1 MSEPDLIDERFDDL
15 VRELRS
21 AEPTAS
27 TELRERVRET
37 ASGRA
42 RPKPAR
48 TRRLPRRRVLVL
60 VPVAAALGVA
70 VGLGALSS
78 GPSPRQQNAFDDLSP
93 QAAQSQFNFAPPN
106 AGQAHDRV
114 IPGKLSPSPSPSQTG
129 TSSAGLPAF
138 SKVPLPNTSTDSPLA
153 PSGTRAQNYSVDL
166 SLRVKGLSP
175 ATKRAINLTRGWGGY
190 VVTVD
195 YGSGQKSGTA
205 YLVLR
210 VPIGKVQTAV
220 AKLGTLGTIL
230 GDHVSVQ
237 DVQGQ
242 LDKRYLGIQNLKAK
256 LAKLSAEIIDP
267 SMTTSQ
273 RAAFQAVLA
282 QRTAQLVKLQAQ
294 QQAQITRTSF
304 ATVALALQTKQA
316 AAAVPSKPGRIGQA
330 LHNIGH
336 VLVTE
341 LEILLY
347 VVLIGAPFI
356 VLALLLWG
364 GHRTWRRRSE
374 DQLLAR

>member
-1 MSEPDLIDERFDDL
+1 MS
-15 VRELRS
+15 
-21 AEPTAS
+21 
-27 TELRERVRET
+27 
-37 ASGRA
+37 
-42 RPKPAR
+42 
-48 TRRLPRRRVLVL
+48 RRRVLVL
-60 VPVAAALGVA
+60 VPVAVALGVA

-78 GPSPRQQNAFDDLSP
+78 GSSPRQNATDGLNTARGQLP
-93 QAAQSQFNFAPPN
+93 LPHAPANSN
-106 AGQAHDRV
+106 AVKAHDRV
-114 IPGKLSPSPSPSQTG
+114 VPGKLA
-129 TSSAGLPAF
+129 AGFNGYSVTTAPYPTRTA
-138 SKVPLPNTSTDSPLA
+138 DSPLA

-166 SLRVKGLSP
+166 GLRVKGLSP

-230 GDHVSVQ
+230 NDHVSVQ

-242 LDKRYLGIQNLKAK
+242 LDQRYLRIVDLKAK
-256 LAKLSAEIIDP
+256 IAKLRAEIIDP
-267 SMTTSQ
+267 SLTTSQ

-282 QRTAQLVKLQAQ
+282 QRTAQFVKLQAQ
-294 QQAQITRTSF
+294 QQAQITKTSF

-316 AAAVPSKPGRIGQA
+316 AAVVPSKPGRIGQA

-364 GHRTWRRRSE
+364 GRRTWRRRSE
-374 DQLLAR
+374 DQLLAQ

>member
-15 VRELRS
+15 IRELRA
-21 AEPTAS
+21 AEPAAS
-27 TELRERVRET
+27 TELRERVRAT

-42 RPKPAR
+42 RPAGPAR
-48 TRRLPRRRVLVL
+48 RQLPRRRVLVL
-60 VPVAAALGVA
+60 VPVAVALGVA

-78 GPSPRQQNAFDDLSP
+78 GSSPRRAFDGTGHSLPVTARHSFAKSPAPAPAPANQNAIK
-93 QAAQSQFNFAPPN
+93 
-106 AGQAHDRV
+106 AHDR
-114 IPGKLSPSPSPSQTG
+114 ILPGTPG
-129 TSSAGLPAF
+129 SSTAAGLT
-138 SKVPLPNTSTDSPLA
+138 VTSDTPLA
-153 PSGTRAQNYSVDL
+153 PSGTRAQSYSVDL
-166 SLRVKGLSP
+166 RLRVNGLSP

-220 AKLGTLGTIL
+220 AKLGTLGAIL
-230 GDHVSVQ
+230 ADHVSVQ

-242 LDKRYLGIQNLKAK
+242 LDQRYLRIESLKAK
-256 LAKLSAEIIDP
+256 IAKLRAELIDP
-267 SMTTSQ
+267 SATASQ
-273 RAAFQAVLA
+273 RVAFQAALA
-282 QRTAQLVKLQAQ
+282 QRTAQLAKLQAQ
-294 QQAQITRTSF
+294 QQAQVTRASF

-316 AAAVPSKPGRIGQA
+316 AAVVPSKPGRIGQA
-330 LHNIGH
+330 LHNIGR

-341 LEILLY
+341 LEVLLY

-364 GHRTWRRRSE
+364 GRRSWRRRSE
-374 DQLLAR
+374 EQLLAR

>member
-1 MSEPDLIDERFDDL
+1 MSEPDLIDERFDEL
-15 VRELRS
+15 VRELRG

-27 TELRERVRET
+27 AELRERVRAT

-42 RPKPAR
+42 KPKPAR

-78 GPSPRQQNAFDDLSP
+78 GSSPRQASP
-93 QAAQSQFNFAPPN
+93 NLGLDVNPDTYSPFT
-106 AGQAHDRV
+106 GKAHGV
-114 IPGKLSPSPSPSQTG
+114 VPGKLSPPPLPVPTER
-129 TSSAGLPAF
+129 SSAGLPAF
-138 SKVPLPNTSTDSPLA
+138 SRVPSPNTASDSPLA

-190 VVTVD
+190 VVTVN

-230 GDHVSVQ
+230 DDHVSVQ

-242 LDKRYLGIQNLKAK
+242 LDQRYLGIQNLKAK
-256 LAKLSAEIIDP
+256 IAKLRAEIIDP
-267 SMTTSQ
+267 SLTTSQ
-273 RAAFQAVLA
+273 RAALQAARA
-282 QRTAQLVKLQAQ
+282 QRAAQLVKLQAQ

-347 VVLIGAPFI
+347 VLLIGAPFI
-356 VLALLLWG
+356 VLTLLLWG
-364 GHRTWRRRSE
+364 GLRTWRRRSE